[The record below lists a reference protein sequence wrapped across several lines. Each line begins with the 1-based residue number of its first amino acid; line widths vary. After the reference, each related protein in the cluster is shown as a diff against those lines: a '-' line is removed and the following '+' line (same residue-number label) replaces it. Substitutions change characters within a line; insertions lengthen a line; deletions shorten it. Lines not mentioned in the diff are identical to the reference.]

1 MESGREEAKT
11 WSAMADTIRNMGEL
25 NVSFV
30 AVGGGMAMLSQLH
43 V

>member
-1 MESGREEAKT
+1 MDVTVESGREEAKT

-30 AVGGGMAMLSQLH
+30 AVVVGWLG
-43 V
+43 